1 MAWYDKIDDVID
13 KAFDLFGDNKD
24 AIGAGLG
31 ALLPL
36 LGLTGSNTQP
46 VGYQGKIEKIKANRE
61 QAPYD
66 YQTEAMTRG
75 VGDLGRRY
83 FSDTVYSL
91 PKGVQK
97 DQDDVPVGLQIPTYE
112 EADAFVNQQAQ
123 DIVSGTPLQDNPFS
137 TPLNY
142 GYTPTSSEVQQSQNQ
157 YNNDFMSRLLEK
169 LAEYGITEDLG
180 QIPRT
185 DGFAQGG
192 LASMQPAQGYYL
204 GGVTDGMADQIPAN
218 IGGSQ
223 EAALSDGE
231 FVVPADVVSHL
242 GNGNSNAGAKEL
254 YDMMDR
260 IRQARTGQKSQGS
273 EIKPNKF
280 LPN

>member
-1 MAWYDKIDDVID
+1 MSGWFDQVID

-31 ALLPL
+31 AIIPL
-36 LGLTGSNTQP
+36 LGLSQENTRP
-46 VGYQGKIEKIKANRE
+46 VGYQGKIEKFKANRE

-66 YQTEAMTRG
+66 YESEAMNRG
-75 VGDLGRRY
+75 VGNLGRRY
-83 FSDTVYSL
+83 FSDMVYSL

-97 DQDDVPVGLQIPTYE
+97 NQDDVPEGLQIPTYE

-123 DIVSGTPLQDNPFS
+123 DIVAGVDLADNPFS
-137 TPLNY
+137 TPIDY
-142 GYTPTSSEVQQSQNQ
+142 GYTPTTSEVQQSQDQ
-157 YNNDFMSRLLEK
+157 YSGDFLSRLLER
-169 LAEYGITEDLG
+169 LSEYGITEDLG
-180 QIPRT
+180 QVPQDLT
-185 DGFAQGG
+185 FAQGG

-218 IGGSQ
+218 IGGAQ

-260 IRQARTGQKSQGS
+260 IRQARTGQKSQGT